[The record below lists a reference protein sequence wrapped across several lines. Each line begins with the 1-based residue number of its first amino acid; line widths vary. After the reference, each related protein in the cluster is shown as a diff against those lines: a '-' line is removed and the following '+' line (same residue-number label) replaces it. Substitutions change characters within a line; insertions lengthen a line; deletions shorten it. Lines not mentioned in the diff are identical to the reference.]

1 MISKY
6 RMDPIYAAEDN
17 FVRQLKASS
26 GAIVPRSDKELL
38 SDAEN
43 HSDPAVREHA
53 LFEYSYRKDQAGV
66 PTILKIWEGETDPD
80 VRISVFDELVR
91 LDYEAVKSYLEWQ
104 GVPKDVAHQAL
115 AHYDAG
121 LEERVAGSVQSDPDE
136 IFDQTIPLRVMLREY
151 IEVEPNK
158 WLYHIFAPIQE
169 RRVAGQLLA
178 CTKVETRHERV
189 VLTKHLEGLNSD

>member
-1 MISKY
+1 MKSKY
-6 RMDPIYAAEDN
+6 IMDPIHAAEDN
-17 FVRQLKASS
+17 FVKQLKASS
-26 GAIVPRSDKELL
+26 GPIVPRTDRELL

-53 LFEYSYRKDQAGV
+53 LFDYSYRKDRAAV
-66 PTILKIWEGETDPD
+66 PTILKIWEGETDRD

-91 LDYEAVKSYLEWQ
+91 LDYEAVKSFLEWR
-104 GVPKDVAHQAL
+104 GVPEDVSHLAL

-121 LEERVAGSVQSDPDE
+121 LEERAMPRVESDPE
-136 IFDQTIPLRVMLREY
+136 EVFDQTIPLRVLLREY

-169 RRVAGQLLA
+169 KRVAG
-178 CTKVETRHERV
+178 
-189 VLTKHLEGLNSD
+189 